1 MLNTTLPPQ
10 VPQRPTQ
17 VKTGKVVSDKMA
29 KTVIVQVN
37 TFRRH
42 PLYGQVMRQSKRYM
56 VHDEQNASHIGD
68 EVRFC
73 LCRPISRHKS
83 WVLMEIT
90 RPSRSQMR
98 VQEENTSDYRQ
109 PAETDETAAPTNET
123 AEPTGEAT
131 MAEEGE
137 TA

>member
-17 VKTGKVVSDKMA
+17 VKTGKVVSDKME
-29 KTVIVQVN
+29 KTVVVQVN

-42 PLYGQVMRQSKRYM
+42 PLYGQVTRQSKRYL
-56 VHDEQNASHIGD
+56 VHDEQNASHVGD

-83 WVLMEIT
+83 WILLDIT
-90 RPSRSQMR
+90 RPSRSLMR
-98 VQEENTSDYRQ
+98 VREENTSDYRQ
-109 PAETDETAAPTNET
+109 PADAEDAADE
-123 AEPTGEAT
+123 AEVVTSPDEASSAEAGEPA
-131 MAEEGE
+131 
-137 TA
+137 

>member
-1 MLNTTLPPQ
+1 MMLNNTLPPQ

-17 VKTGKVVSDKMA
+17 VKTGKVVSDTMN
-29 KTVIVQVN
+29 KTVVVQVN
-37 TFRRH
+37 IFRRH

-56 VHDEQNASHIGD
+56 VHDEHNTAHIGD

-83 WVLMEIT
+83 WILMDIT

-109 PAETDETAAPTNET
+109 PTEGEGE
-123 AEPTGEAT
+123 GEADAQ
-131 MAEEGE
+131 AEGA
-137 TA
+137 TV

>member
-1 MLNTTLPPQ
+1 MMLNNTLPPQ

-17 VKTGKVVSDKMA
+17 VKTGKVVSDSMN
-29 KTVIVQVN
+29 KTVVVQVN
-37 TFRRH
+37 IFRRH

-56 VHDEQNASHIGD
+56 VHDEQNSAHTGD

-83 WVLMEIT
+83 WILMDIT

-109 PAETDETAAPTNET
+109 PAETEDEGDTSAEAEGATA
-123 AEPTGEAT
+123 
-131 MAEEGE
+131 
-137 TA
+137 

>member
-1 MLNTTLPPQ
+1 MLNNILPPQ

-17 VKTGKVVSDKMA
+17 VKTGKVVSDAMN
-29 KTVIVQVN
+29 KTVVVQVN
-37 TFRRH
+37 IYRRH

-56 VHDEQNASHIGD
+56 VHDEQNSAHTGD

-83 WVLMEIT
+83 WILMEIT

-109 PAETDETAAPTNET
+109 PAESGAEGDTNTEAEGATA
-123 AEPTGEAT
+123 
-131 MAEEGE
+131 
-137 TA
+137 

>member
-1 MLNTTLPPQ
+1 MLNNTLPPP

-17 VKTGKVVSDKMA
+17 VKTGKVVSDKME
-29 KTVIVQVN
+29 KTVVVQVN

-42 PLYGQVMRQSKRYM
+42 PLYGQVMRHSKRYT
-56 VHDEQNASHIGD
+56 VHDEQNTSHIGD

-109 PAETDETAAPTNET
+109 PAETDETAQVADEAPV
-123 AEPTGEAT
+123 
-131 MAEEGE
+131 AEEGE

>member
-1 MLNTTLPPQ
+1 MTVLNNTLPPQ

-17 VKTGKVVSDKMA
+17 VKTGKVVSDSMN
-29 KTVIVQVN
+29 KTVVVQVN
-37 TFRRH
+37 IFRRH

-56 VHDEQNASHIGD
+56 VHDEQNSAHTGD

-83 WVLMEIT
+83 WILMDIT

-109 PAETDETAAPTNET
+109 PAENADEGNTS
-123 AEPTGEAT
+123 AEAEGAT
-131 MAEEGE
+131 
-137 TA
+137 T

>member
-1 MLNTTLPPQ
+1 MLNNALPPQ

-17 VKTGKVVSDKMA
+17 VKTGKVVSDSMN
-29 KTVIVQVN
+29 KTVVVQVN
-37 TFRRH
+37 IFRRH

-56 VHDEQNASHIGD
+56 VHDEQNSAHTGD

-83 WVLMEIT
+83 WILMDIT

-109 PAETDETAAPTNET
+109 PAETEDEGDTSAEAEGATA
-123 AEPTGEAT
+123 
-131 MAEEGE
+131 
-137 TA
+137 